1 MSPADTSSAV
11 APGPPIAAAGPPA
24 VEAAAP
30 SGSRRRRFT
39 ALLVKEAVQI
49 VRDPSSILIA
59 FVLPV
64 ILLFLFGFGVSLDA
78 NAVRIGV
85 VVEAV
90 SAPAESLAAAFRAS
104 RFFSVTQER
113 DRRALEPLLVAGDIR
128 GLVVIP
134 ATFGTDAARDVRAA
148 RIQVITDGSEP
159 NTAKFVENY
168 AQGVWS
174 NWAAQRLPDGSAP
187 QAVSLEPRFW
197 FNPELRSR
205 YFLVPGCIAIVM
217 TLVGTL
223 LTALVVA
230 REWERGTMEAMMATP
245 ISTVELLAGKL
256 IPYFVLGLFAMALCT
271 VLGVFLFGVPLRGS
285 ILALV
290 VISSAFLLPALGQ
303 GLLISSATKNQFVAS
318 QAALLSGF
326 LPAFLLSGFIFE
338 IASMPKV
345 IQVITYVIPARY
357 LIPSLQSVF
366 LAGDIWPLFL
376 HNIAAMLAIGAVF
389 LVLAARTTRKSLE

>member
-1 MSPADTSSAV
+1 MSGGANPN
-11 APGPPIAAAGPPA
+11 GRG
-24 VEAAAP
+24 
-30 SGSRRRRFT
+30 RRFA
-39 ALLVKEAVQI
+39 ALLVKETIQI

-59 FVLPV
+59 FVLPL
-64 ILLFLFGFGVSLDA
+64 ILLFLFGYGVSLDA
-78 NAVRIGV
+78 NVVRIGV
-85 VVEAV
+85 AVETA
-90 SAPAESLAAAFRAS
+90 SEPSQSLAAAFRAS
-104 RFFSVTQER
+104 RFFAVTDAR
-113 DRRALEPLLVAGDIR
+113 DRRELEPLLVAGGIR
-128 GLVVIP
+128 GIIVIP
-134 ATFGTDAARDVRAA
+134 AAFGEEAELGPNAT

-174 NWAAQRLPDGSAP
+174 NWAAAQGGSGSM

-205 YFLVPGCIAIVM
+205 YFLVPGVIAIVM

-245 ISTVELLAGKL
+245 ISTTEMILGKL
-256 IPYFVLGLFAMALCT
+256 IPYFVLGLGAMAMCT
-271 VLGVFLFGVPLRGS
+271 TIGVFLFGVPLRGS

-290 VISSAFLLPALGQ
+290 LISAAFLVPALGQ

-338 IASMPKV
+338 IGSMPKI
-345 IQVITYVIPARY
+345 IQLITYIVPARY
-357 LIPSLQSVF
+357 LIPSLQTVF
-366 LAGDIWPLFL
+366 LAGDIWPLL
-376 HNIAAMLAIGAVF
+376 LGNIAAMLGIGAVF
-389 LVLAARTTRKSLE
+389 LVLTARSTRKSLE